1 MGPTDSPVEM
11 AAVVKK
17 LPNSPVA
24 LAANPNPQVDHVK
37 KLGSVMNTTIPAI
50 YKAIAMMN

>member
-24 LAANPNPQVDHVK
+24 LAANPVPQMDHVK
-37 KLGSVMNTTIPAI
+37 KVGSVTNTAILAICKAMAIMN
-50 YKAIAMMN
+50 